1 MENVD
6 MGEFIKGIVDD
17 HADSL
22 CEQGVRLNVKA
33 TASDARAL
41 IDRMQMTRVFTNII
55 SNSCKYNE
63 QRPLDIDISLEC
75 RDQMYLKVADHGR
88 GVPEALLPKLFES
101 FYRVDSARTDNT
113 KGSGL
118 GLTICREIIIQMG
131 GSIIAENTPGGG
143 LTINIILPCHKE
155 DVS

>member
-1 MENVD
+1 

-101 FYRVDSARTDNT
+101 FYKQMREQGMFMAPSAFEANMLSFAHSDEDFAKALDAARRV
-113 KGSGL
+113 KF
-118 GLTICREIIIQMG
+118 
-131 GSIIAENTPGGG
+131 
-143 LTINIILPCHKE
+143 
-155 DVS
+155 